1 MRRVGRLKY
10 KIALL
15 RKVEELD
22 TLGRQKRAPEN
33 WQVVANPWAEVR
45 ELSVVEAEK
54 AKQMKA
60 AATVAIAI
68 RFREGVNENMRVRFR
83 GRVMEIRSVLDSDS
97 SQRELILLC
106 GEIK

>member
-1 MRRVGRLKY
+1 MRRIGRLKH
-10 KIALL
+10 KIKLL

-22 TLGRQKRAPEN
+22 SLGRQKRDPDN

-68 RFREGVNENMRVRFR
+68 RYREGVSENMRVQFR
-83 GRVMEIRSVLDSDS
+83 GRTMEIRSVVDGES
-97 SQRELILLC
+97 SQRELVLLC